1 MRLSTFVGSLVD
13 QALGAHAIVNASNPH
28 VGLGSGVSG
37 AIRAACGG
45 AAFQTE
51 RDPAMY
57 QSGCDM
63 TRTYSIVDAVART
76 RVAFVRMVP

>member
-1 MRLSTFVGSLVD
+1 MVEGTLVTAAIANIGSNEMFLINV
-13 QALGAHAIVNASNPH
+13 V
-28 VGLGSGVSG
+28 
-37 AIRAACGG
+37 G